1 MAYWAGLQRDAR
13 FETDSSRARRQGT
26 SAAVR
31 ARAPWAAGHWP
42 PAQDRPLFPAG
53 GILCRFRWRRNG
65 TMRPSN
71 SRRQPSRVQ
80 PGWHAPQRRQVL
92 CDRRVFCPGRAW
104 DYFDVLRRLPATG
117 LRWAMVACGEDEL
130 QAPRETRRRLWQHRR
145 FRCVEDLFARSSGK
159 RTRHRRRAAGGQGPA
174 MKGALRRDLRMTP
187 A

>member
-92 CDRRVFCPGRAW
+92 CDTAGFFAPVGPGIISMCSGAFRLRGCAGPWSPAARTSSRPRAKRAGACGNIV
-104 DYFDVLRRLPATG
+104 DFDALKIFLPDPAASELATGDVL
-117 LRWAMVACGEDEL
+117 
-130 QAPRETRRRLWQHRR
+130 QAVR
-145 FRCVEDLFARSSGK
+145 
-159 RTRHRRRAAGGQGPA
+159 GP
-174 MKGALRRDLRMTP
+174 L
-187 A
+187 